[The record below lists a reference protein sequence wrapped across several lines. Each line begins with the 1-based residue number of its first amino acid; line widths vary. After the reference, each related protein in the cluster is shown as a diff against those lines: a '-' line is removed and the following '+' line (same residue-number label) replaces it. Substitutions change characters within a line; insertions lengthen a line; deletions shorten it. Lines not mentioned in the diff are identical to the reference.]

1 MIDALDSMKKGRENY
16 AAREAIKFLERN
28 LQGGGRLVRVQGD
41 TETLQPGMRKP
52 LRLDLHTWCVC
63 VCVCVYVCVC
73 VRVRVCVCVRV
84 RVCVCVCACMCVCL
98 TPAEYSCWK
107 WFYRHEAG

>member
-1 MIDALDSMKKGRENY
+1 MIVETTLKFVIAKRKSIDVRVCRCCYRSYLSLNHPVIDALDSMKKGRENY

-52 LRLDLHTWCVC
+52 PRLELHTWCVC
-63 VCVCVYVCVC
+63 V
-73 VRVRVCVCVRV
+73 
-84 RVCVCVCACMCVCL
+84 
-98 TPAEYSCWK
+98 
-107 WFYRHEAG
+107 

>member
-16 AAREAIKFLERN
+16 AAREAIKFLEHN

-63 VCVCVYVCVC
+63 VCVCVCVHAC
-73 VRVRVCVCVRV
+73 M
-84 RVCVCVCACMCVCL
+84 CVCVCACMCVCL